1 MALIFGQTK
10 SRGSVCCSPPE
21 FQTSLCVLHNHL
33 FPEKQV
39 EAAVCRLEHPTT
51 QEPQASRGGAA
62 ALGRGDLWTS
72 LLLAAGTWS
81 YLKRRLRF
89 YSFSVKRHKTE
100 LPFFWAAFSCIFQT
114 LSTYKE
120 VEKQFLSK
128 YWTTK
133 SSKNFQILYGSET
146 KPTKL
151 PFFTCFKTQFL
162 LKCA

>member
-1 MALIFGQTK
+1 MWLTIKYCHTTGKALWVMALTFGQTK

-81 YLKRRLRF
+81 YLKRRLWF
-89 YSFSVKRHKTE
+89 YSFSVKRHKT
-100 LPFFWAAFSCIFQT
+100 AFLLGSLFMH
-114 LSTYKE
+114 LSNT
-120 VEKQFLSK
+120 K
-128 YWTTK
+128 YIQRGRKTIPQ
-133 SSKNFQILYGSET
+133 QILNN
-146 KPTKL
+146 
-151 PFFTCFKTQFL
+151 
-162 LKCA
+162 